1 VTRLAQILV
10 ATLAAP
16 AVVVAVVWLGERG
29 LRRVSARTRNRL
41 RPWLW
46 LAPTIVLVG
55 VFLAWPLVNSLFL
68 SVRSADSSRFVGLDN
83 YRAVFDDPSIRTAL
97 RNNLLWLALLVPG
110 TLVFG
115 LLLAVLTD
123 RVRYERVAKTIIF
136 VPMAISFVAA
146 GTIWKFMYD
155 YRPPGSPQTGT
166 ANALWLTLGLGAQ
179 PRAWLVETSTNN
191 LALIVVGIWSLTGF
205 AMVILSAGLKGI
217 PTELLEASRVDGAN
231 EWQVFRRVTLPL
243 LRPTVIVVATAMF
256 INAIKIFDIV
266 FVLTN
271 GQFDTGVIGTE
282 MYRQLFTVGD
292 RGRASMISV
301 LLLVAAAPIVVSN
314 LRHARRT
321 RSSG

>member
-1 VTRLAQILV
+1 VTRLAQIVV

-29 LRRVSARTRNRL
+29 LGRLRVRTRNRL

-46 LAPTIVLVG
+46 LAPTIALVG

-68 SVRSADSSRFVGLDN
+68 SVRGADSSRFVGIEN

-97 RNNLLWLALLVPG
+97 RNNVLWLALLVPG
-110 TLVFG
+110 TLAFG

-136 VPMAISFVAA
+136 IPVAVSFVAA
-146 GTIWKFMYD
+146 ATIWKFMYD

-166 ANALWLTLGLGAQ
+166 VNALWLTLGLGDQ

-191 LALIVVGIWSLTGF
+191 LALIIVGIWSLTGF
-205 AMVILSAGLKGI
+205 AMMILSAGLKGI
-217 PTELLEASRVDGAN
+217 PSELLEAARVDGGN
-231 EWQVFRRVTLPL
+231 EWQVFRRVTWPL
-243 LRPTVIVVATAMF
+243 LRPTVLVVVTAMF

-271 GQFDTGVIGTE
+271 GEFDTGVIGTE

-301 LLLVAAAPIVVSN
+301 LLLIAATPIVVFN

-321 RSSG
+321 RSRW